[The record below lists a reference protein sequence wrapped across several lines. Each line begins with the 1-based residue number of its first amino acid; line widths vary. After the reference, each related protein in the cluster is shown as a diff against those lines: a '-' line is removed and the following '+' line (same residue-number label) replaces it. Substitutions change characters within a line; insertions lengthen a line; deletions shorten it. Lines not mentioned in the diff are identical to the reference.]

1 MGTWTAQILVG
12 SEHPYHGGIVAHHQL
27 FLRENDMP
35 VWICYPMELAR
46 EGTRKKICW
55 IPSSVPNIL
64 KDGLLMIKLHCGGSK
79 KIVRKARKFSKN
91 IMDEEVYLHKILTSE
106 QVAELHQMV
115 KDHGGGPK
123 LVITVFEES
132 TLAGQLEELKD
143 HDFHLEVCRT
153 TFIRGYSPFNQESY
167 GGGDLEEDS
176 PVTKGA
182 MYYEATNS
190 QEST

>member
-12 SEHPYHGGIVAHHQL
+12 SDHPYHGGIVAHHQL
-27 FLRENDMP
+27 FLSENSKP
-35 VWICYPMELAR
+35 AWICYPMELAG
-46 EGTRKKICW
+46 EGTRNKICW

-64 KDGLLMIKLHCGGSK
+64 KDGLLMIALHCGSSN
-79 KIVRKARKFSKN
+79 KIARKAREFSKK
-91 IMDEEVYLHKILTSE
+91 IMDEEVFLHKILTDE

-115 KDHGGGPK
+115 RDQGGGPK
-123 LVITVFEES
+123 LVISVFEES

-143 HDFHLEVCRT
+143 HGFHLEVCRT

-182 MYYEATNS
+182 MYYEAMNS